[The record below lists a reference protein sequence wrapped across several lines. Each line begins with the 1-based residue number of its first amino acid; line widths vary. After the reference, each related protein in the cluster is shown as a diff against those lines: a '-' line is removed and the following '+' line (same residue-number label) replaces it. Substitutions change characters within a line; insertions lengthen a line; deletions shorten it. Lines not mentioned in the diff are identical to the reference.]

1 MAKRLREVHQ
11 VNLFLT
17 LTLIFT
23 SCPTYIFEG
32 RKRQNF
38 AAILHIALLPYPKH
52 SSSPCFANSCLLSF
66 LATSLTKVGRRV
78 RGSNMPEVVPSLLSQ
93 SQPYHRE
100 NSPVDWGGSRDL
112 IAPSVTERI
121 QTHIG
126 MGFRDRTQIGPCLTW
141 STTLLPM
148 VAQGSLHLH
157 HGQRQ
162 CVQA

>member
-17 LTLIFT
+17 LTLIFDHT
-23 SCPTYIFEG
+23 SCPTYIFEE

-52 SSSPCFANSCLLSF
+52 SSSQCFANSCLLSF

-100 NSPVDWGGSRDL
+100 NSPADWG
-112 IAPSVTERI
+112 VHRI
-121 QTHIG
+121 
-126 MGFRDRTQIGPCLTW
+126 
-141 STTLLPM
+141 SLLP
-148 VAQGSLHLH
+148 ALWS
-157 HGQRQ
+157 RSRPT
-162 CVQA
+162 